1 MNRVVIKQNQF
12 KTLWLL
18 LLACIMT
25 AVCIW
30 LFQTTRSLFYFLVGV
45 FGSLF
50 FIAGLLYILYR
61 FLKPKDILIINS
73 DGFIDTSS
81 FVSVGFVPWSNVS
94 SIYIR
99 RVKHKKL
106 ICITLH
112 NTEAVLSNVPAYK
125 GHSINSNI
133 SLGYAPIMIGLDF
146 ASENIETVFPIM
158 KEYHE
163 ASLTSRQRMHKEYT
177 AL

>member
-12 KTLWLL
+12 KSLWLL

-25 AVCIW
+25 AGCIW
-30 LFQTTRSLFYFLVGV
+30 LCQTTRSLFYFLVSI

-50 FIAGLLYILYR
+50 GIACLLYFLYR
-61 FLKPKDILIINS
+61 FLKPKDVLIINS

-94 SIYIR
+94 SICIR
-99 RVKHKKL
+99 RVEHKEL

-112 NTEAVLSNVPAYK
+112 DTEAVLSNVPAYK
-125 GHSINSNI
+125 GHSINGNI
-133 SLGYAPIMIGLDF
+133 SLGYAPNMIGLDF
-146 ASENIETVFPIM
+146 ASENIKTVFPIM
-158 KEYHE
+158 KEYLE
-163 ASLTSRQRMHKEYT
+163 ASLSQQRMHTEYT